1 MEMPQTYFKC
11 PNIRILD
18 ISDNDFMG
26 KLPLRFFENWKAKEF
41 EDDNMLT
48 YIHEN
53 SDFQPKR
60 SWYDDEAWAY
70 TYSMVMTNKGNDVF
84 YPKVQEVFI
93 AIDFSSNK
101 FVGKIPESIGNL
113 KGAQLLNLSNN
124 VLAGHIPSSL
134 GNLTKLEVLDFSQ
147 NKLSGEIPQQLT
159 QLTFLA
165 VFNVCHNHLMGPIP
179 QGEQFDT
186 FENSSFEGNPRLCG
200 RPLTRKCENSS
211 ISQESQDSES
221 PFEFG

>member
-60 SWYDDEAWAY
+60 SWYDDGAWAY
-70 TYSMVMTNKGNDVF
+70 TYSMVMTNKGNNVF
-84 YPKVQEVFI
+84 YEKVQDLFT
-93 AIDFSSNK
+93 AIDFSSNR
-101 FVGKIPESIGNL
+101 FVSEILEYVENL
-113 KGAQLLNLSNN
+113 KRAQLLSLSNN
-124 VLAGHIPSSL
+124 AFTSHIPPSL
-134 GNLTKLEVLDFSQ
+134 GNLTEMK
-147 NKLSGEIPQQLT
+147 
-159 QLTFLA
+159 
-165 VFNVCHNHLMGPIP
+165 H
-179 QGEQFDT
+179 
-186 FENSSFEGNPRLCG
+186 
-200 RPLTRKCENSS
+200 
-211 ISQESQDSES
+211 
-221 PFEFG
+221 